1 MAKFGIT
8 CTMIF
13 NGYME
18 VEAENKEKALELA
31 QDNLRH
37 ELGDDFPD
45 DGKFGLA
52 DFSFGEAT
60 ADYADEI
67 DYADEF

>member
-1 MAKFGIT
+1 MTKKYGIT
-8 CTMIF
+8 CTMIY

-18 VEAENKEKALELA
+18 IEAN
-31 QDNLRH
+31 
-37 ELGDDFPD
+37 GDDFPD
-45 DGKFGLA
+45 DGRFGLA

-67 DYADEF
+67 IE

>member
-1 MAKFGIT
+1 MAKKYGIT
-8 CTMIF
+8 CTMIY

-18 VEAENKEKALELA
+18 IEANSEEESLCHEN
-31 QDNLRH
+31 
-37 ELGDDFPD
+37 GDDFPD
-45 DGKFGLA
+45 DGRFGLA

-67 DYADEF
+67 IE

>member
-1 MAKFGIT
+1 MAKKYGIT
-8 CTMIF
+8 CTMIY

-18 VEAENKEKALELA
+18 IEANSEEEALDLA
-31 QDNLRH
+31 QESLCNHFR
-37 ELGDDFPD
+37 DDFPD
-45 DGKFGLA
+45 DGRFGLA

-67 DYADEF
+67 IE

>member
-1 MAKFGIT
+1 MAKKYGIT
-8 CTMIF
+8 CTMIY

-18 VEAENKEKALELA
+18 IEANSEEEALDLA
-31 QDNLRH
+31 QESLCH
-37 ELGDDFPD
+37 ENGDDFPD
-45 DGKFGLA
+45 DSRFGLA

-67 DYADEF
+67 IE